1 MIAPIILGSD
11 ENAYGHARIF
21 YDRYGVKPLLL
32 CSKELVFTSHSRIL
46 DRKII
51 AELDTPDVFIR
62 TLTPLLQS
70 LNEAERDVL
79 LFPCS
84 DYYAELISVFSDE
97 LQRYVKNPLLP
108 KSVFEKLRD
117 KEAFYST
124 CKDLGIPHP
133 ETLICRPS
141 SICGAESPYGYP
153 VVIKPKNSNSYSYLH
168 ADIKNRK
175 KVYICHTK
183 AEFTAVLK
191 SFIDAS
197 VNENLIIQRYV
208 DGDDSDMLT
217 VNAYCGSDGKV
228 RLVGAGQPVL
238 CYNDSASLGNYA
250 AIKTAKN
257 RSVCD
262 AASDFLEKISYRGIA
277 NFDLKRDPQTGKYL
291 FFEIN
296 PRAGRSSYFM
306 IAAGGDLIT
315 ETVRDCIENEPFTE
329 RRYAEKDALWSDVSS
344 YTLKKYVS
352 SDKLSGK
359 APVSAVSFGYDF
371 SPMRFAK
378 LVYAMHKK
386 DRLFEDYSFK

>member
-11 ENAYGHARIF
+11 ENAYGFARIF
-21 YDRYGVKPLLL
+21 YDNYKVKAHLL

-46 DRKII
+46 TRKITDD
-51 AELDTPDVFIR
+51 LDTPDVFIR
-62 TLTPLLQS
+62 TLTPLLQK
-70 LNEAERDVL
+70 LNEDCREVL

-84 DYYAELISVFSDE
+84 DYYAELTAVFSE
-97 LQRYVKNPLLP
+97 KLQKYVKNPLLP
-108 KSVFEKLRD
+108 HSVFEKIRD

-124 CKDLGIPHP
+124 CKALGVPYP
-133 ETLICRPS
+133 ETLICPPS

-197 VNENLIIQRYV
+197 VNENVIIQRYV
-208 DGDDSDMLT
+208 DGDESEMLT
-217 VNAYCGSDGKV
+217 VNAYCGSDGKA

-238 CYNDSASLGNYA
+238 CYKDPASIGNYA
-250 AIKTAKN
+250 AIKTVRA

-262 AASDFLEKISYRGIA
+262 TACDFLEKIGYRGIA

-306 IAAGGDLIT
+306 RNAGGDLVT
-315 ETVRDCIENEPFTE
+315 EAVHDCIGKEPFTE
-329 RRYAEKDALWSDVSS
+329 RKYAENDALWSDVSA
-344 YTLKKYVS
+344 YTLKKHLPYEA
-352 SDKLSGK
+352 LNGK
-359 APVSAVSFGYDF
+359 NPVSAVSLRYDF

-386 DRLFEDYSFK
+386 DRLFDEYS